1 MRSDSPG
8 GTTTDL
14 FGQEVVPAHRSRPQE
29 NNLVAQSAMHDILC
43 RALDELAISYAG
55 NASTHGLLIPA
66 IYGRK
71 CGDSSPS
78 AALQS
83 SLGNR
88 LQVRMAECGLPEYRL
103 RWKYWVLLLGQRICA
118 LRASARRTFDKDC
131 GGWPTPQAMEA
142 VYQSNGY
149 GPNLTEAAKL
159 AGWQTPKSS
168 DGVRSTPRTSDR
180 LFEKTTH
187 LQTQVKLTGWATPRS
202 VENGHGKGNPSRALN
217 HKSRLEDQ
225 IYLAGW
231 PTPDAQAMNVG
242 CDPKRHLERLE
253 RLKEKYENGHGAGL
267 TLGAAAALAGWPT
280 PMRNNGTGA
289 GPRGE
294 GGNNLQTAARWAP
307 PKSRNHKGK
316 GVTKSKQVKGV
327 PDSLDH
333 QVETNFGTMPCGFR
347 AETEERGALDPVFSL
362 WLMGFPATWPILAPH
377 KHDWQQWQVLMAPVS
392 SEQKAIDL
400 GLCEDRAT
408 PSSPRSPQRSL
419 KQHGKLSKKG
429 IEC

>member
-1 MRSDSPG
+1 MISKVTGKSTCSPESAGGHMLSDSPV

-14 FGQEVVPAHRSRPQE
+14 FGQEVVPAHRSRLRE
-29 NNLVAQSAMHDILC
+29 NDLIVQSATHDTLC

-118 LRASARRTFDKDC
+118 LRASARRTFDNDC

-253 RLKEKYENGHGAGL
+253 RLTRINHQFGNWAPYCLEFSLQYCLWPIQSMIRHFSAQLKHKVSNLVVIEQLLALVRHYRADFD
-267 TLGAAAALAGWPT
+267 ALAT
-280 PMRNNGTGA
+280 PGASTKTGH
-289 GPRGE
+289 
-294 GGNNLQTAARWAP
+294 WM
-307 PKSRNHKGK
+307 
-316 GVTKSKQVKGV
+316 
-327 PDSLDH
+327 
-333 QVETNFGTMPCGFR
+333 F
-347 AETEERGALDPVFSL
+347 
-362 WLMGFPATWPILAPH
+362 
-377 KHDWQQWQVLMAPVS
+377 
-392 SEQKAIDL
+392 
-400 GLCEDRAT
+400 
-408 PSSPRSPQRSL
+408 
-419 KQHGKLSKKG
+419 
-429 IEC
+429 